1 MRPEAEE
8 RALIAEATDA
18 IRKHE
23 GKAPAGWMTP
33 LQAESA
39 LTPDLLKEA
48 GYKYCVSY
56 PCDDQPHWM
65 KTRSGPLL
73 NVPYAVETNDFVS
86 VIHLRQDAPVYAD
99 IVLRQFEE
107 MLEQSA
113 RQPLVLAISLHT
125 FIMGQPHRIAV
136 LRDMFRRITS
146 HRDFDRVWV
155 TTPGAIADHCIGLKP
170 GIVPGS

>member
-1 MRPEAEE
+1 
-8 RALIAEATDA
+8 
-18 IRKHE
+18 
-23 GKAPAGWMTP
+23 
-33 LQAESA
+33 
-39 LTPDLLKEA
+39 
-48 GYKYCVSY
+48 
-56 PCDDQPHWM
+56 M
-65 KTRSGPLL
+65 KTRAGPLL

-107 MLEQSA
+107 MLEQSTK
-113 RQPLVLAISLHT
+113 QPLVLAISLHT
-125 FIMGQPHRIAV
+125 FIMGQPHRLAV

-146 HRDFDRVWV
+146 HRHFDRVWT